1 MSPLHRHSTRSYRD
15 RRYMFSKRV
24 RTTRKDG
31 LPCMVGKK
39 IVTSGFLRE
48 TKNVFEDLTLYR
60 PTHMRMNRLVNR
72 IVHSR
77 SSLESKGPDH
87 GEMTTIQESR
97 RMDSRTGIKEITM
110 PFGIHNHSGVM
121 KKKESP
127 HKAQAMNHSGFA
139 DGHRLHSMGTQ
150 EQPRR

>member
-1 MSPLHRHSTRSYRD
+1 
-15 RRYMFSKRV
+15 
-24 RTTRKDG
+24 
-31 LPCMVGKK
+31 MVGKK

-60 PTHMRMNRLVNR
+60 PTHMRMNRLLYR

-110 PFGIHNHSGVM
+110 PFGINDNHSGVM
-121 KKKESP
+121 KEKESP
-127 HKAQAMNHSGFA
+127 HKAQAMNHRGFA
-139 DGHRLHSMGTQ
+139 DGDRRHSINGNSRSIKAMK
-150 EQPRR
+150 RWR